1 MVKGPTLTITDT
13 FKLLFLHSASGDHRR
28 RRLVSVIQGAV
39 TGFGN
44 KVVGLIVNFLSV
56 PLTIGYLGPERYGIW
71 ITIGSL
77 LAWLALSDFGL
88 GLGFNTAIATAVGQ
102 DRLDVVRQ
110 HTSTALAL
118 LAGIAGAVG
127 LLTLLVW
134 PWIDWSSLF
143 GARTPLA
150 QAEIGPAIA
159 AAIIFWL
166 LQFPLSITGRVF
178 NAYQEGRLA
187 NYWGAFG
194 NVLSL
199 LVLIIVTQTQGGLVW
214 LVVAMSGTGLL
225 VNIASTLWLFL
236 HHRPFLAPHPKDISG
251 TSLRMLGKVGGTFFL
266 IQILS
271 LLVFNTDNLIVGH
284 FLGADQVPTY
294 SVTYSLFNY
303 CLIIQNMIFSYMWV
317 AYSEAI
323 ARKDIAWVKRTFHI
337 TLAAGT
343 LLTMAFSTG
352 LAVIAQPFIGWWAG
366 TSVVPPTTFVLWMAT
381 WGVINGFTSPIA
393 CLLAAAA
400 HLRNQTI
407 YSALACALNI
417 ALTLIF
423 VHRWGITGVI
433 AGTVISY
440 AIFICVP
447 ALVDVE
453 LLIRKLEQNG
463 VPRSNRRKF

>member
-1 MVKGPTLTITDT
+1 MVVTTARKNMISTIADT
-13 FKLLFLHSASGDHRR
+13 FKLLFVHSASGDHRR
-28 RRLVSVIQGAV
+28 RRLVSIIQGAV

-44 KVVGLIVNFLSV
+44 KIVGIIVNFLSV

-110 HTSTALAL
+110 HISTALAL
-118 LAGIAGAVG
+118 LAGIAAMVG
-127 LLTLLVW
+127 LVGLFVW
-134 PWIDWSSLF
+134 PWINWSSLF

-150 QAEIGPAIA
+150 QAELGPALA
-159 AAIIFWL
+159 AAIIIWL
-166 LQFPLSITGRVF
+166 VQFPLSVIGRVY

-187 NYWGAFG
+187 NYWGAIS
-194 NVLSL
+194 NILSL
-199 LVLIIVTQTQGGLVW
+199 LVLVIVTQTGGGLVW

-225 VNIASTLWLFL
+225 VNIASALWLFL
-236 HHRPFLAPHPKDISG
+236 HHKPFLAPHPKDISK
-251 TSLRMLGKVGGTFFL
+251 TSFRMLGKVGGTFFL

-271 LLVFNTDNLIVGH
+271 LLVFQTNNFIVGYY
-284 FLGADQVPTY
+284 LGADQVPTY
-294 SVTYSLFNY
+294 NLTYSLFNY
-303 CLIIQNMIFSYMWV
+303 CLIIQNMVFSYMWV
-317 AYSEAI
+317 AYSESI

-337 TLAAGT
+337 TLIAGT
-343 LLTMAFSTG
+343 LLTMIFSVG
-352 LAVIAQPFIGWWAG
+352 LAFIAQPFIGWWAG
-366 TSVVPPTTFVLWMAT
+366 ASVIPPTTLVLWMAA

-407 YSALACALNI
+407 YSALACAMNI
-417 ALTLIF
+417 TLTLIL
-423 VHRWGITGVI
+423 VHRWGLTGVI

-440 AIFICVP
+440 AIFICIP
-447 ALVDVE
+447 ILVDVE
-453 LLIRKLEQNG
+453 YLIRKLEREALL
-463 VPRSNRRKF
+463 P